1 MRLPENTEWFS
12 GSLIVGLTV
21 RYEQL
26 AVEAVFEAAVGGGVG
41 MAADLRLADGV
52 AAGFVEEIVVGV
64 LAAVGDVEAVGG
76 LGGGGG
82 LDDGQGLELLC
93 GEVEEGK
100 GFFGVVAIGVFGEQE
115 VGVAVAAEAD
125 GVQAFDVAGQGLHTG
140 VAAGAAGLEQAAW
153 AVRRGEAAH
162 AAVGAAVDHQAGGAG
177 LAETAGP
184 RFGSFQVAFQ
194 LLGKGQ
200 GGWAAVMLQ
209 GGEGGIGFGGMAGM
223 QRGGEEGLQGDEGVA
238 EHGGGFQVAFGAT

>member
-1 MRLPENTEWFS
+1 M
-12 GSLIVGLTV
+12 

-52 AAGFVEEIVVGV
+52 AAGLIEEIVVGV

-76 LGGGGG
+76 FGGGGG
-82 LDDGQGLELLC
+82 LDDGQGLELLG
-93 GEVEEGK
+93 GEVEEDE
-100 GFFGVVAIGVFGEQE
+100 GFFGVVAIGVLGEQE
-115 VGVAVAAEAD
+115 VGVAVAAEAE
-125 GVQAFDVAGQGLHTG
+125 GVQAFDVAGQGLHAG
-140 VAAGAAGLEQAAW
+140 VAAWAAGLEQAGG
-153 AVRRGEAAH
+153 AVRQGEAAY
-162 AAVGAAVDHQAGGAG
+162 AAVGAAVDHQAGGTG

-184 RFGSFQVAFQ
+184 GFGGFQVAFQ
-194 LLGKGQ
+194 LLGEGQ
-200 GGWAAVMLQ
+200 GGRAAVVLQ
-209 GGEGGIGFGGMAGM
+209 GGGEGGIDFGGMAGM

>member
-1 MRLPENTEWFS
+1 M
-12 GSLIVGLTV
+12 

-26 AVEAVFEAAVGGGVG
+26 AVKAVFEAAVGGGVG

-64 LAAVGDVEAVGG
+64 LAAVGDAESVGG

-82 LDDGQGLELLC
+82 LDDGQGLELLG
-93 GEVEEGK
+93 GEVEEDE

-115 VGVAVAAEAD
+115 VGVAVAVEAE
-125 GVQAFDVAGQGLHTG
+125 GVQAFDVAGQGLHVG
-140 VAAGAAGLEQAAW
+140 VAAVAAGLEQAAG

-184 RFGSFQVAFQ
+184 GFGSFQVAFK
-194 LLGKGQ
+194 LLGEGQ
-200 GGWAAVMLQ
+200 GGRAAVMPQ
-209 GGEGGIGFGGMAGM
+209 GGGEGGVGFGGMAGM